1 MGSAIRFAAHKMSL
15 PPTATP
21 EQRTLHREWMLFRA
35 LNMKSVVAVVG
46 SGCTISLGYPMWCCF
61 VCRLLS
67 DIAAALAALGA
78 PEELQRIEDC
88 RRELATKEQQSAN
101 RLMYFIG
108 VCQNAVL
115 RNPRLKK
122 PYADSIRKLFAQ
134 RDLPPEAPN
143 PCSQLVR
150 LPIYRFVTTN
160 YDVEIERALSKERDV
175 LFDRFGIDIPLP
187 EGALPLSFT
196 QAMQDTELLTRFSLA
211 RDTDNRNMVFHCHG
225 RFDQIDSIIASE
237 NDYQRWYVADEAG
250 PAFRQTLE
258 LLLES
263 NPLLF
268 VGYGMRDEDLLR
280 PLRQL
285 GALDPARKA
294 SRPIFALVYSDDL
307 YKDNPEHEL
316 LYERYG
322 LQVIPFQAH
331 QGEDQGTALC
341 RTLRE
346 LNTRFLESCDDWYEK
361 PCTRPPRFPP
371 RARRRERRRPLLIPA
386 FDPTT
391 RKRFAPI
398 EVDDLVKTIT
408 GNMKEHE
415 QEPEERPKKASVI
428 CLVGPGGTGKSLN
441 LLALLQNVETD
452 FEGAFY
458 WNTHYTN
465 EAFTVLD
472 HAVRY
477 MVPAAGSETRPA
489 MRQTR
494 LLEALAS
501 QRFLVVVDGCE
512 RLLRPARR
520 TWEGRAYS
528 AGLRQIFRILA
539 EKISNP
545 GFRSIIVF
553 AGRLWPGEIL
563 SAGAQLGHEVVL
575 HYTERIRA
583 SRLKSRFPG
592 DEKQITAL
600 CSLLRGHSYGLL
612 LAQHYLEKNDFQ
624 ALLRKLAEQPP
635 KKRFDTMMKLA
646 VEALEDTEKGARA
659 LLERMALFTEPVS
672 EGVVK
677 RCWKDVSRENSALA
691 GTAPAA
697 LLNKAVE
704 DRFVLRVLDDTGGGR
719 RNYAYVVHSSLRG
732 HFRRRDNPSHSFVPP
747 DFAMPGY
754 TARTNGVD
762 PGSAPWAKRA
772 ESLFETLCEDWE
784 DCLVPPAEGRR
795 EGDVGDI
802 SKEAAECS
810 RAAFGILRTQW
821 ECVTASRQK
830 NFDDYGRIGIRLTN
844 RIRVASPGTWSY
856 CDPAEFEKIETK
868 SPHSSPLF
876 VAELAWL
883 YNDVA
888 FGLFGE
894 GLLPDAFAVW
904 EQAYEVSRVLES
916 TPPYGEYV
924 AESLL
929 NLTHTLIELG
939 QLVDA
944 VQYLDEASR
953 LNAFLQD
960 EEVGFRILGFR
971 GFCEHIRGSL
981 RRADELYTT
990 AIAPLAADGNRR
1002 AASFFLTL
1010 QAEAVLELGDVERA
1024 AQLARESRALA
1035 EIGDYPDLVSYARIP
1050 EADVLVRRGDLT
1062 EARRGYEAVLH
1073 EARRMRA
1080 RAIEA
1085 FSHLKLAELSLVQGD
1100 TQGARRLAMKTLKA
1114 SNELGLGLLS
1124 TRALITLARAT
1135 VHSGDQE
1142 LGLGYL
1148 KIAKNQARQQQ
1159 YGLRLRDAERYLR
1172 ELGEEEVDRRRSVE
1186 LAARR
1191 EAETRAAQAE
1201 KRLRTLEQEMTRRPG

>member
-1 MGSAIRFAAHKMSL
+1 MSL
-15 PPTATP
+15 PTTASP
-21 EQRTLHREWMLFRA
+21 EQRKLHREWMLFRA

-46 SGCTISLGYPMWCCF
+46 SGCTIPLRYPKWCCF
-61 VCRLLS
+61 VCQLLS
-67 DIAAALAALGA
+67 DLAAALATLG
-78 PEELQRIEDC
+78 EQKELKRIEAC
-88 RRELATKEQQSAN
+88 RQELATKGQSAN
-101 RLMYFIG
+101 RLMYYIG
-108 VCQNAVL
+108 VCQEAVRRVPHGGL
-115 RNPRLKK
+115 EK
-122 PYADSIRKLFAQ
+122 PYADSIRKLFDFES
-134 RDLPPEAPN
+134 RTLPPETPN
-143 PCSQLVR
+143 PCKELVR

-160 YDVEIERALSKERDV
+160 YDAELERALSQDEERKV
-175 LFDRFGIDIPLP
+175 PFERFGINTPPP
-187 EGALPLSFT
+187 EGAWPLSFT

-225 RFDQIDSIIASE
+225 RFDEIDSIIASE
-237 NDYQRWYVADEAG
+237 NDYQRWYVSDEAG

-285 GALDPARKA
+285 GALDPTRKA
-294 SRPIFALVYSDDL
+294 SRSIFALVYSEDL
-307 YKDNPEHEL
+307 NKDNPEHEL

-322 LQVIPFQAH
+322 LQVIPFTANG
-331 QGEDQGTALC
+331 GEDQGLALC
-341 RTLRE
+341 RMLQE
-346 LNTRFLESCDDWYEK
+346 LNARFLEACDDWYEK

-371 RARRRERRRPLLIPA
+371 LARQGERRQPLLIPE
-386 FDPTT
+386 FDSKTP
-391 RKRFAPI
+391 KRFAPV
-398 EVDDLVKTIT
+398 EVEDLVETIVEK
-408 GNMKEHE
+408 MRKRR
-415 QEPEERPKKASVI
+415 RPRKASVI

-441 LLALLQNVETD
+441 LLNLLEKVKND
-452 FEGAFY
+452 PSFEGAFY

-477 MVPAAGSETRPA
+477 MTPSAQNETPLE
-489 MRQTR
+489 MRQKR
-494 LLEALAS
+494 LLDALAAH
-501 QRFLVVVDGCE
+501 RFLVVVDGCE

-539 EKISNP
+539 EKISAPN
-545 GFRSIIVF
+545 FQSTIVF
-553 AGRLWPGEIL
+553 AGRLWPGELL
-563 SAGAQLGHEVVL
+563 SAGARLDHEVVL

-583 SRLKSRFPG
+583 SRLNPKAFRG
-592 DEKQITAL
+592 DEKQVTAL

-612 LAQHYLEKNDFQ
+612 LAKHYLERGDFQ

-646 VEALEDTEKGARA
+646 VDALEDTEKGARA

-672 EGVVK
+672 KVIVE
-677 RCWKDVSRENSALA
+677 RCWKDASRENSTLA
-691 GTAPAA
+691 GRKLAT
-697 LLNKAVE
+697 LLKKAVK
-704 DRFVLRVLDDTGGGR
+704 DRFVLRVLEDTGKGS

-732 HFRRRDNPSHSFVPP
+732 HFRRRDSPSHSFVPP

-762 PGSAPWAKRA
+762 PGSARWAKKA
-772 ESLFETLCEDWE
+772 ESLFEVLCEDWE
-784 DCLVPPAEGRR
+784 DCLVSPTEGR
-795 EGDVGDI
+795 EGYVRDI
-802 SKEAAECS
+802 SNEAAECS

-821 ECVTASRQK
+821 ECITAPRQK

-844 RIRVASPGTWSY
+844 RIKVTSPGTWSY
-856 CDPAEFEKIETK
+856 CDPMEFEKIETK
-868 SPHSSPLF
+868 SLQNSPLF

-924 AESLL
+924 AEALL

-939 QLVDA
+939 QMVDA

-960 EEVGFRILGFR
+960 DEVGFRIMGFR

-990 AIAPLAADGNRR
+990 AVAPLAEDGNRR

-1010 QAEAVLELGDVERA
+1010 QAEAVLELGDVGRA

-1035 EIGDYPDLVSYARIP
+1035 EIGDYPDLVGYARIP

-1080 RAIEA
+1080 RALEA
-1085 FSHLKLAELSLVQGD
+1085 FGHLKLAELSFVQGD
-1100 TQGARRLAMKTLKA
+1100 TQGASRLAMKTLKT

-1148 KIAKNQARQQQ
+1148 KIAESQARRQQ
-1159 YGLRLRDAERYLR
+1159 YGLRLRDAEGYLR
-1172 ELGEEEVDRRRSVE
+1172 EMGAEEMDRRRSVE
-1186 LAARR
+1186 VAARR
-1191 EAETRAAQAE
+1191 KAEKKAGEAEKRAAQAE
-1201 KRLRTLEQEMTRRPG
+1201 ERLRTMARLSGEEPRGE